1 MIFSMDQSNTM
12 NSTAMV
18 CWEEVDVGGVIIILV
33 VVLVV
38 LVLALGVIICAR
50 ESPFVIVVIV
60 LFMEGSIQWY
70 PRGGGG
76 VVGLELMEVER
87 YIGGYW
93 PDLEEEDEEDDLR

>member
-1 MIFSMDQSNTM
+1 MIGSMEQINTM

-50 ESPFVIVVIV
+50 EAPICDCCHQTLYGGKQSVVSQGRRRGCGV
-60 LFMEGSIQWY
+60 GTYGS
-70 PRGGGG
+70 RA
-76 VVGLELMEVER
+76 V
-87 YIGGYW
+87 YW
-93 PDLEEEDEEDDLR
+93 GILA